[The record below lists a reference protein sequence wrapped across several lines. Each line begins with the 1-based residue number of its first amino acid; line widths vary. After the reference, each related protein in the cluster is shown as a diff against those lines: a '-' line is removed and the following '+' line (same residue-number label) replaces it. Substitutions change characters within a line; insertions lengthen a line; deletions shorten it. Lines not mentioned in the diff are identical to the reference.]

1 MIKILFIF
9 VLMFNFLFA
18 LEESSIE
25 SEMKA
30 RIDKITLIL
39 KNSELSKSQ
48 KSDKLF
54 NILDDVFD
62 FELMAKIS
70 LGRAY
75 NTLSPSEQAEFVNR
89 FVIKLK
95 NSYIDKIDLYNGQEV
110 EIKGVQKI
118 KTDRINLLSQ
128 IQGQNENY
136 DIVYKFYPKAN
147 EWYIYDIDM
156 LGISIV
162 QTYRKQ
168 FGEFLATKNVNEL
181 LESLK

>member
-1 MIKILFIF
+1 MIRIIF
-9 VLMFNFLFA
+9 VFALMFNFLFA
-18 LEESSIE
+18 LEENSIE
-25 SEMKA
+25 NEMKI

-48 KSDKLF
+48 KSEKLF

-70 LGRAY
+70 LGRIY
-75 NTLSPSEQAEFVNR
+75 NTLTPTQQSEFVNR
-89 FVIKLK
+89 FVIRLK

-110 EIKGVQKI
+110 VMKGLEKI
-118 KTDRINLLSQ
+118 KIDRINLFSQ

-168 FGEFLATKNVNEL
+168 FSEFLATKNIDEL